1 MYYTLLSLLSLSPL
15 VLGVLHSALKIGKRF
30 NFWMYKTLILNF
42 WLMLTSVHFVE
53 FWFDSWRI
61 FIFYLKIDLL
71 VKLVKNYSSQNS
83 IYNNIN
89 VILSPA
95 LIYIK
100 ENIASLLEIYHRFF
114 PLYKKR
120 ITKLLTYFILRYF
133 SNYKIL

>member
-30 NFWMYKTLILNF
+30 NFRMYKTLILNF
-42 WLMLTSVHFVE
+42 WLILTSVHFVE

-83 IYNNIN
+83 IHNNIN
-89 VILSPA
+89 VILSPV

-100 ENIASLLEIYHRFF
+100 ENIASLLKIYHRFF

-133 SNYKIL
+133 SKYKIL